1 MKIVPIKGGKNL
13 IIRRQIVFFIIGIGI
28 SSVFLGLAF
37 LLPEIHGLAQ
47 PSPCYNKLAVDGDEV
62 NQVRDA
68 VEVSRITF
76 FPFGLDCTWGWP
88 GGAKEEQFFWDWRLN
103 AMLYGGITVAAFGC
117 VLLVRPQRRGPASK
131 IKSPVG

>member
-1 MKIVPIKGGKNL
+1 MPIKGGKNL
-13 IIRRQIVFFIIGIGI
+13 MIRRQISFLLIGVGI

-47 PSPCYNKLAVDGDEV
+47 PSPCYNKLPVNGDEV

-103 AMLYGGITVAAFGC
+103 AMLYGGATLGVIGAA
-117 VLLVRPQRRGPASK
+117 LLLLPRRKDS
-131 IKSPVG
+131 ST

>member
-1 MKIVPIKGGKNL
+1 MKIVPNKGEKNKK
-13 IIRRQIVFFIIGIGI
+13 IRRRIGFFLLGIGI
-28 SSVFLGLAF
+28 ASVLLGLVF
-37 LLPEIHGLAQ
+37 LLPEMHSIAQ
-47 PSPCYNKLAVDGDEV
+47 PSPCYNKLPVDGDEV

-103 AMLYGGITVAAFGC
+103 AMLYGGVTVAASGY
-117 VLLVRPQRRGPASK
+117 VLLVRPQRHDPN
-131 IKSPVG
+131 I

>member
-1 MKIVPIKGGKNL
+1 MVGVKNSEK
-13 IIRRQIVFFIIGIGI
+13 RRRIGAITITIGVA
-28 SSVFLGLAF
+28 SALLGLVF
-37 LLPEIHGLAQ
+37 LLPELHGLAQ
-47 PSPCYNKLAVDGDEV
+47 PSPCYNKLPVNGDEV

-103 AMLYGGITVAAFGC
+103 AMLYGGATLGVIGAA
-117 VLLVRPQRRGPASK
+117 LLLLPRRKDS
-131 IKSPVG
+131 ST

>member
-1 MKIVPIKGGKNL
+1 VPIKGGKNL
-13 IIRRQIVFFIIGIGI
+13 MIRRQISFLLIGVGI

-47 PSPCYNKLAVDGDEV
+47 PSPCYNKLPVNGDEV

-103 AMLYGGITVAAFGC
+103 AMLYGGATLGVIGAA
-117 VLLVRPQRRGPASK
+117 LLLLPRRKDS
-131 IKSPVG
+131 ST